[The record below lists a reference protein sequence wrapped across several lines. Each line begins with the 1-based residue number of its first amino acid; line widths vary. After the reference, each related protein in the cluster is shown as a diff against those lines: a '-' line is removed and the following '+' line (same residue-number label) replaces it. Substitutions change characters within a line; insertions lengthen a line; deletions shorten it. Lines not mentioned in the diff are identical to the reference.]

1 MSRHYEMMYVLR
13 PDLSEEQTNTA
24 ITKYSDLLTELG
36 STNIQADVWGRRRL
50 AYPIK
55 KFQDGIYVLLHYEA
69 DGQQVA
75 PLERSMRLSEDVI
88 RYLTIKLD
96 KPPVT
101 DAEDDEEAE
110 AVGAADD

>member
-13 PDLSEEQTNTA
+13 PDLSEEQTSAA
-24 ITKYSDLLTELG
+24 IAKYNDLLTELG
-36 STNIQADVWGRRRL
+36 SSNIQADVWGRRRL

-55 KFQDGIYVLLHYEA
+55 KFQDGIYVLLRYEA
-69 DGQQVA
+69 EGQQVA

-96 KPPVT
+96 KPPVA
-101 DAEDDEEAE
+101 DEDEAE
-110 AVGAADD
+110 AVGVADD